1 MWKHSKVKMRVLINS
16 FYFFIFQSV
25 YFQCVQS
32 SADLPKIKSFSFEDN
47 VQESDI
53 VSVTCFAVSSKK
65 PLTFDWLK
73 NGETIGKSFRN
84 IRIDNNEDYSIL
96 ILNNVTQRN
105 AGNYTCLVKNDVGSS
120 KHTAS
125 LYIKVKPKWIERP
138 PPLIVKQS
146 GETVSLAC
154 SASGSP
160 SPKIEIRKYSGFNY
174 SEYSKVEAVESGDV
188 SHLTIPRVTYSDAG
202 FYECWAHNGMGHPL
216 KTNFSLIIRI
226 PAKFEEKFAVVN
238 VKKGDSGRM
247 KCEALGDQPLSI
259 TWQRDDATISKTGD
273 ERYEIFETMVPKG
286 VVSELIIRTSEKEDG
301 ALYTCIAENEFGND
315 HRKIRLLV
323 LEVPAPPLDVKIR
336 EIWSRSSSV
345 SWAPPYSGN
354 SPITKYIV
362 QYWRDLGGAPHRL
375 IEISVPSSQSSAI
388 MKDLHPGAAYV
399 LKLVAENAVGRGEP
413 SDAATFRTGEEE
425 PSSPPSDIIA
435 EPRGSSTIRVS
446 WKPPPKDSWNGELR
460 SYYVGYKVR
469 DSNQPYSYKT
479 IEYAPEAPQQEFFL
493 TNLLKASDYS
503 VVVKASNTGGSGP
516 PSHEMYVRTLDG
528 DLPPAPSL
536 YVLSTSSTS
545 VSLRWNTRKIDNPL
559 SGYTVHYR
567 EEDQGEWQEVA
578 VIAPEDNT
586 YILNNLHPQKLYQI
600 YVTATNQYG
609 KGDPS
614 EIVAVKTDEGGHS
627 LLSVAGGG
635 VGGGYMDVAIIIPV
649 AASLLTIGV
658 VLFVAC
664 ICVKKIRSRHN
675 LERALAAEKHLAMVG
690 TLQRYVDIDKTRS
703 LMDPSRL
710 GHYPLPYETIQ
721 MMAEGK
727 GAFIGKDGTQTIYN
741 KTISTL
747 RAKEDQD
754 HIYDSAQ

>member
-1 MWKHSKVKMRVLINS
+1 MKKLKKEMYAISLRIILWFPIIL
-16 FYFFIFQSV
+16 
-25 YFQCVQS
+25 C
-32 SADLPKIKSFSFEDN
+32 SADKPKIKNFLFEENAKEGD
-47 VQESDI
+47 VI
-53 VSVTCFAVSSKK
+53 SVTCLATSSVKPIKFKWKK
-65 PLTFDWLK
+65 NDISLTGNTKNSRIKEDESFSLLFFDPVRL
-73 NGETIGKSFRN
+73 S
-84 IRIDNNEDYSIL
+84 DS
-96 ILNNVTQRN
+96 
-105 AGNYTCLVKNDVGSS
+105 GNYSCIASNADGDDEYSAKLHVKASPKWEHEPQNLTTFSGSS
-120 KHTAS
+120 ISVQCK
-125 LYIKVKPKWIERP
+125 
-138 PPLIVKQS
+138 
-146 GETVSLAC
+146 
-154 SASGSP
+154 ASGSP
-160 SPKIEIRKYSGFNY
+160 QPKISWKKIIDKMEMLLSEGSSDTLTLFPADIADSGMYVCVADN
-174 SEYSKVEAVESGDV
+174 G
-188 SHLTIPRVTYSDAG
+188 IPPSI
-202 FYECWAHNGMGHPL
+202 N
-216 KTNFSLIIRI
+216 TNFTIHVHV

>member
-1 MWKHSKVKMRVLINS
+1 MKVSAFVWLLAISCSTYTKAEVRIEPFHFMRRYRVGEKAQTSCFVSTVADDHVIQFRWMKDGVVIASETLS
-16 FYFFIFQSV
+16 GV
-25 YFQCVQS
+25 RLKS
-32 SADLPKIKSFSFEDN
+32 SN
-47 VQESDI
+47 
-53 VSVTCFAVSSKK
+53 
-65 PLTFDWLK
+65 
-73 NGETIGKSFRN
+73 
-84 IRIDNNEDYSIL
+84 DYSIL
-96 ILNNVTQRN
+96 IINPVTPHHS
-105 AGNYTCLVKNDVGSS
+105 GNYTCTVSDGSS
-120 KHTAS
+120 EDSYTAQ
-125 LYIKVKPKWIERP
+125 LNIEAP
-138 PPLIVKQS
+138 PEWLEESKNVTATLGSTVTVQCLSTGHPVPLIK
-146 GETVSLAC
+146 LY
-154 SASGSP
+154 
-160 SPKIEIRKYSGFNY
+160 KYSGSGSKKELFESVNGTFVLILSDPDYEGVY
-174 SEYSKVEAVESGDV
+174 SCEANNGIEN
-188 SHLTIPRVTYSDAG
+188 TIRKDFAINIEV
-202 FYECWAHNGMGHPL
+202 
-216 KTNFSLIIRI
+216 